1 MAGYVQELTQVEE
14 MLDQSYADLDS
25 GRKRLSSDEAETYYR
40 RKIAAEHD
48 ASFRAAIQAALDDP
62 RPLVPHAEVTAQFA
76 KLRSE
81 TLRKVRAASI
91 PAPVATSKD
100 ALFCQVKLLRRPE
113 FKKRM
118 SARLAQLPKR
128 HEQ

>member
-1 MAGYVQELTQVEE
+1 MESAVAGYVQELTQVEE

-25 GRKRLSSDEAETYYR
+25 GRKRLFSDEAETLYR

-76 KLRSE
+76 KLRSIA
-81 TLRKVRAASI
+81 LRK
-91 PAPVATSKD
+91 
-100 ALFCQVKLLRRPE
+100 LE
-113 FKKRM
+113 
-118 SARLAQLPKR
+118 
-128 HEQ
+128 